1 MLVICA
7 VLVSY
12 MSSQKGEFIIIDHT
26 RLLYVYLMALLSE
39 ESILQVTLVH
49 VLSLTMNIFDNSYI
63 RLKLRRL

>member
-12 MSSQKGEFIIIDHT
+12 MSSQKGEFIIIGHT

-49 VLSLTMNIFDNSYI
+49 VLSDHDGIFYNQ
-63 RLKLRRL
+63 L